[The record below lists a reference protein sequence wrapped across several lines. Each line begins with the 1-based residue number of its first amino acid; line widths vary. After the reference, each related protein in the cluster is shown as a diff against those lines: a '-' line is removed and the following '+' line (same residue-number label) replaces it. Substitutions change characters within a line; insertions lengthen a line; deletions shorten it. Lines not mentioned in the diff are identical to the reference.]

1 MRQVVTGERVYM
13 GHVETHLHQLQL
25 VIWQIVAQN
34 CAIFDGLN
42 IFHMY
47 SIVKVLTIM
56 LKWMKIIL
64 FGMNPT
70 LGSGFLDG

>member
-25 VIWQIVAQN
+25 VIWQVVAQN
-34 CAIFDGLN
+34 YAIFDGLN

-56 LKWMKIIL
+56 L
-64 FGMNPT
+64 
-70 LGSGFLDG
+70 